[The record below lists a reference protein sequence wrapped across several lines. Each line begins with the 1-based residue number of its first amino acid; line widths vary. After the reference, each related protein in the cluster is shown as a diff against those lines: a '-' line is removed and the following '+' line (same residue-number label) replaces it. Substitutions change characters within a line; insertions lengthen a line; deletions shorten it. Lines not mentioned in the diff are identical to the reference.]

1 MILKETRSAHTGWG
15 SASGLSPI
23 MKESGISIPAPP
35 KAKTFN
41 VKVSSK
47 NTTSV
52 IRLSVEMS
60 WCTTAVGI
68 YGNWTPLLP
77 QNEKIVFRSNS
88 SPAAAESRDV
98 SFMEIPIL
106 KTECS
111 TLQAMK
117 SQSSHE
123 GNYSRCHTGSRKSD
137 NTGSAMVCG
146 TGCHAGSRMDAWQP
160 FQMILL
166 RRKKINLLPFRAE
179 RNGLMCLP
187 WILRNSLKNPIL
199 SRLVESSRWS
209 TLPDILTWC
218 SPPAGWNC
226 T

>member
-23 MKESGISIPAPP
+23 MKESAISIPAPP
-35 KAKTFN
+35 RAKTFN

-47 NTTSV
+47 STTSV
-52 IRLSVEMS
+52 IRLSVEIS

-68 YGNWTPLLP
+68 FGNWIPQHP
-77 QNEKIVFRSNS
+77 QNEKIVSRSNS

-98 SFMEIPIL
+98 SFMATPIL

-123 GNYSRCHTGSRKSD
+123 ANYSRCHTGSRKLD

-146 TGCHAGSRMDAWQP
+146 TGCHAGFRMDVWQP

-166 RRKKINLLPFRAE
+166 RRKKTNLLPFRAE

-187 WILRNSLKNPIL
+187 WILRNSLKNPMH

-209 TLPDILTWC
+209 TLPDILIWC